1 MRERFTVLR
10 STLKVISCQA
20 CCESLERTV
29 QMESSPYPFPPYMV
43 VFQFQLATQE
53 LEKGKT
59 LIRKGI
65 KPPTW
70 RT

>member
-1 MRERFTVLR
+1 MRERFMVLR
-10 STLKVISCQA
+10 STLKVI
-20 CCESLERTV
+20 RTREDGV
-29 QMESSPYPFPPYMV
+29 PSPRQTESSPYPFPPYMV
-43 VFQFQLATQE
+43 VFQFQLTIWE

>member
-20 CCESLERTV
+20 CSPR

-43 VFQFQLATQE
+43 VFQFQLATRE